1 MDFTNK
7 KVKKIE
13 MNGEVLCY
21 AVTEEGSDVI
31 SSIPHAPANT
41 DYAEM
46 MRLVDAGEL
55 TIEEAE

>member
-1 MDFTNK
+1 MNFTNK

-13 MNGEVLCY
+13 VKGELVCY
-21 AVTEEGSDVI
+21 SVTEEGSDVI
-31 SSIPHAPANT
+31 SSIPPAPANT

-46 MRLVDAGEL
+46 MRLVEAGEL